1 MQGNDEEVNNVGA
14 KLVNIGKK
22 EPNLMELEIERATET
37 LSFATAWRQR
47 TRTRTEGRR
56 FRR

>member
-14 KLVNIGKK
+14 QLANIGKK

-47 TRTRTEGRR
+47 TRTEGRR